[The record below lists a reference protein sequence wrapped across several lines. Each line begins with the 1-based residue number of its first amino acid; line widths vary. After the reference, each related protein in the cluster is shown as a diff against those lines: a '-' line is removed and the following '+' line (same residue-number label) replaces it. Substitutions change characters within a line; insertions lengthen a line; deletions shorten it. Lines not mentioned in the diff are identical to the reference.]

1 MFVQFILNGLV
12 GQLLLLSGR
21 KRQTLTADSDFG
33 ERFVR
38 VDGELPFEDLSA
50 SALKGSGSI
59 LASMDAVP
67 QRTHFIEDSPVR
79 QARSF
84 EGSKSGCSNPGSLSL
99 RSAAASNVARE
110 LERAERLENK
120 SARLTSA
127 IELLEVGAEVEL
139 KSVPAAVPHFEAT
152 GRKVFL
158 VHGRDTGPRESCAR
172 FLSQLG
178 LEVVILHEQPDQG
191 QTVIEKFEKHA
202 SVRFAVVL
210 LTADD
215 RGGERN
221 IQFDG
226 QKPRARQNVIFEL
239 GFFLGSL
246 GRSRVCALYEE
257 GVELPSDYHGVI
269 YVPIDNGEAWK
280 FRLAKELKAAGLEV
294 DMNNAV

>member
-1 MFVQFILNGLV
+1 MAKRSSSNSRPTVPPSVTPKQGIE
-12 GQLLLLSGR
+12 LL
-21 KRQTLTADSDFG
+21 KRQQ
-33 ERFVR
+33 
-38 VDGELPFEDLSA
+38 
-50 SALKGSGSI
+50 
-59 LASMDAVP
+59 
-67 QRTHFIEDSPVR
+67 QR
-79 QARSF
+79 
-84 EGSKSGCSNPGSLSL
+84 
-99 RSAAASNVARE
+99 ARE
-110 LERAERLENK
+110 LLEKRPVQKTDYENWCNTTIGFLVKCFGSDSDIEFAVMHSDGMRLSLGRESEAYLEQERAERLANK

-127 IELLEVGAEVEL
+127 IEQLEVEGEVEL
-139 KSVPAAVPHFEAT
+139 KPIPAAVPHFEAT

-202 SVRFAVVL
+202 NVRFAVVL

-239 GFFLGSL
+239 GFFLGRL

-269 YVPIDNGEAWK
+269 YVPIDGGEAWK
-280 FRLAKELKAAGLEV
+280 LRLAKELKAAGLEV
-294 DMNNAV
+294 NMNKAV